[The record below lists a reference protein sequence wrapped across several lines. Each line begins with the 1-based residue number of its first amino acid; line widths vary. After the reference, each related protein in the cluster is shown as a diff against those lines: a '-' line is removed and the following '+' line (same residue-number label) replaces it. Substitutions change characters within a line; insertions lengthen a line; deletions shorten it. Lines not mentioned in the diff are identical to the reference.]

1 MIDLRTLDDL
11 IRKLSDSLPSGAVRM
26 KDEVEEQFRL
36 ILLRGFDK
44 MNLVTREQFDA
55 QTAVLKRTR
64 EKLEQL
70 QQQLTQLEQK

>member
-11 IRKLSDSLPSGAVRM
+11 IRKLSDSLPNGAVRM

>member
-36 ILLRGFDK
+36 ILLRSFDK

-70 QQQLTQLEQK
+70 QQQLTQMEQK

>member
-36 ILLRGFDK
+36 ILLRSFDK